1 MMRSAGVLDPP
12 SQPSMR
18 PVVAPYVTT
27 WSAEQAPRS
36 VLVARP
42 DGIGYA
48 DESVYDRDEHGV
60 LWERKP
66 LRRGVGRPLFAEV
79 HPLRQRRAM
88 RRLLCQVCGGPAD
101 QSDYGVL
108 WLLQDHREDWPGWP
122 NRMGVTEPPVC
133 VPCVGLSVRLC
144 PALRRR
150 AVVVRVG
157 SCPVAG
163 VGGVLYEPGFPPVAV
178 GPASVELDDEPA
190 IRWVIAAHLIRRLG
204 ESRIVPMET
213 VVS

>member
-1 MMRSAGVLDPP
+1 MHSAGVLNPP

-18 PVVAPYVTT
+18 PVVAPYVTAWNGEKT
-27 WSAEQAPRS
+27 PPS
-36 VLVARP
+36 VLISRP
-42 DGIGYA
+42 GGIGYA

-60 LWERKP
+60 LWRRMS
-66 LRRGVGRPLFAEV
+66 LRRGVGRPVFAEV

-101 QSDYGVL
+101 RSDDGVL
-108 WLLQDHREDWPGWP
+108 WLLQDHREDWSDWP

-163 VGGVLYEPGFPPVAV
+163 VKGVLYDSGCPPVAV
-178 GPASVELDDEPA
+178 GPASVELDDDPA
-190 IRWVIAAHLIRRLG
+190 IRWIVAAHLIRRLG